1 MAIPQHHRNSK
12 RNSKKIATFCDLN
25 NRSAPKP
32 KTEHTAHP
40 QMRYLGTEIEKKD
53 FLQEDDKKTEQNPKP
68 KEKKNQRTQPETKTN
83 QRENL
88 YFQSSFSFSCR
99 VVKQSMTYK
108 FATSYPACESND
120 RNCMVYGIKQ

>member
-12 RNSKKIATFCDLN
+12 RNSKKIATFYNLN

-68 KEKKNQRTQPETKTN
+68 KEKKINEHSQKQKPT
-83 QRENL
+83 RERISIFKVL
-88 YFQSSFSFSCR
+88 FLL
-99 VVKQSMTYK
+99 
-108 FATSYPACESND
+108 AAEL
-120 RNCMVYGIKQ
+120 